1 MKTRNI
7 LILMFCMLMMS
18 NLTAKDNELTLKQRI
33 DSLEIKLQEMYK
45 HQMKNSPYTNGKAA
59 DWGKG
64 VYFGTKM
71 GTEYS
76 FNLEM
81 GYMWKCGSS
90 PFSAFSR
97 DYIGKEKSYRF
108 GLGLGVQ
115 MFDDEP
121 VHKNNA
127 VFYQSSGYGPY
138 MKLLFASP
146 VLFNFIS
153 FSGHLKGMYTI
164 PEENSRHNI
173 SRERWIFG
181 FGNDLEFWL
190 TEDECITIG
199 YTDEGDTAIW
209 DKKKDTIYPEKIRF
223 VFGFKTHF

>member
-1 MKTRNI
+1 MKTKNI
-7 LILMFCMLMMS
+7 LTVIISIMMLS
-18 NLTAKDNELTLKQRI
+18 NLFAKNNEQVLQQRI
-33 DSLEIKLQEMYK
+33 DSLEIKLEQIYN
-45 HQMKNSPYTNGKAA
+45 HQLKNSPYTYGKAVN
-59 DWGKG
+59 WGKG
-64 VYFGTKM
+64 LYLGTM
-71 GTEYS
+71 VGTQYS

-81 GYMWKCGSS
+81 GYMWKFSSS
-90 PFSAFSR
+90 PFSGFSR

-108 GLGLGVQ
+108 GVGLGVQ

-121 VHKNNA
+121 VHKNDA
-127 VFYQSSGYGPY
+127 VFYRSSGYGPY
-138 MKLLFASP
+138 MKLMFGSP

-153 FSGHLKGMYTI
+153 FSGHIKGMYTI
-164 PEENSRHNI
+164 PEEDSKHNI

-190 TEDECITIG
+190 TEDECVTIG